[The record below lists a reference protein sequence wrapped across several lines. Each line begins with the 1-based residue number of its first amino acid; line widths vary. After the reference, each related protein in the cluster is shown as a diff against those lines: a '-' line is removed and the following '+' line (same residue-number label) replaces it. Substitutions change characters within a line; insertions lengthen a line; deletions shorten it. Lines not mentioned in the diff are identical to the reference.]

1 MLDEEL
7 FQDFIEHRKYIKK
20 PMSPVAEKRMRKR
33 LERLEDEGYLITQ
46 MVEKA
51 ITNGWQDVWPKE
63 EDKRKIRPVSHSDR
77 PLPDYGE
84 RTEPTQA
91 REQISNIRQLVRR

>member
-1 MLDEEL
+1 MPDEEL

-20 PMSPVAEKRMRKR
+20 PMSPVAEKRMRAKLDR
-33 LERLEDEGYLITQ
+33 LEAEGYAVVELIDR
-46 MVEKA
+46 A

-63 EDKRKIRPVSHSDR
+63 TDKKHRPAAHSDK

-84 RTEPTQA
+84 RTEPEAA
-91 REQISNIRQLVRR
+91 RSNIANIRQLVRRA